1 MVLVTGQAEK
11 VGVVS
16 GWEERVAKSLAATRV
31 LCLTALCQ
39 LKVDGEGRESDNYLP
54 SSFAEHVTYFS
65 ALKFDTIQGQN
76 SELLQGY
83 MTDASEFS
91 TGKLAYRTAE
101 SICAVQVN

>member
-1 MVLVTGQAEK
+1 M
-11 VGVVS
+11 
-16 GWEERVAKSLAATRV
+16 
-31 LCLTALCQ
+31 
-39 LKVDGEGRESDNYLP
+39 
-54 SSFAEHVTYFS
+54 YFS

-91 TGKLAYRTAE
+91 AGKLAYKTAV